1 MRPRTA
7 KVELD
12 SYPRPPRGGRRASAA
27 CHAHRKIISIHAL
40 REEGDAAAAL
50 AGLLSAV
57 FLSTPS
63 ARRATEPSD
72 QPDGGQNISIHAL
85 REEGDGVRLH
95 FGRGD
100 NISIHALREEGDM
113 LTLFAVADVAV
124 FLSTPSARR
133 ATSPARSGERFHLA
147 ISIHALREEGDRE
160 LRSSEVSPANF
171 YPRPPRGGRR
181 LINVLDSSLEPISI
195 HALREEGD
203 APVPS
208 RGRGVTVFLSTPSA
222 RRATFGC
229 GAVADQHTDFYPRP
243 PRGGRPAGGCR
254 RPWRKA
260 ISIHALREEGDGRW
274 RL

>member
-1 MRPRTA
+1 M
-7 KVELD
+7 
-12 SYPRPPRGGRRASAA
+12 
-27 CHAHRKIISIHAL
+27 
-40 REEGDAAAAL
+40 
-50 AGLLSAV
+50 
-57 FLSTPS
+57 
-63 ARRATEPSD
+63 
-72 QPDGGQNISIHAL
+72 
-85 REEGDGVRLH
+85 RLH

-222 RRATFGC
+222 RRATTPPFLFWRTFR
-229 GAVADQHTDFYPRP
+229 HFYPRP
-243 PRGGRPAGGCR
+243 PRGGRR
-254 RPWRKA
+254 RPPSNLKRSKD
-260 ISIHALREEGDGRW
+260 ISIHALREEGDPCNLTIEVIDQREHFYPRPPRGGRQAQ
-274 RL
+274 LVNGVQQTIFLSTPSLT